1 MDDVDGRMARKFQ
14 LTSSIGATLDLG
26 TDVTA
31 HFMVTAS
38 ALCYPL
44 VECDTLTFSISL
56 ASFCTAV
63 VLQQV
68 YDDMLELA
76 CGTPSV
82 AASDTAAYALG
93 FCEKELPRAKAKKLA
108 RSLGWIGHGL
118 CRQLTTPAIVLAF
131 FFAGLLPQVAVLA
144 AQLVG
149 AAFVMAACKLAGTKW
164 HA

>member
-108 RSLGWIGHGL
+108 PDFEIRSDSSD
-118 CRQLTTPAIVLAF
+118 REVM
-131 FFAGLLPQVAVLA
+131 
-144 AQLVG
+144 VG
-149 AAFVMAACKLAGTKW
+149 AIKANRSDFDDSGKSDEYIKAAFDFAQPGAEGWCKRSA
-164 HA
+164 